1 MEAPALSAFLDLL
14 STGKENLTPLNIL
27 SRRMSTAPHLNE
39 ESLTRSYVRRH
50 SRMDRAHGGRDFEQR
65 VRPAPL
71 GHVDRQ
77 HEVVFGFGFRPLL

>member
-1 MEAPALSAFLDLL
+1 
-14 STGKENLTPLNIL
+14 
-27 SRRMSTAPHLNE
+27 
-39 ESLTRSYVRRH
+39 
-50 SRMDRAHGGRDFEQR
+50 MDRAHGGRDFEQR